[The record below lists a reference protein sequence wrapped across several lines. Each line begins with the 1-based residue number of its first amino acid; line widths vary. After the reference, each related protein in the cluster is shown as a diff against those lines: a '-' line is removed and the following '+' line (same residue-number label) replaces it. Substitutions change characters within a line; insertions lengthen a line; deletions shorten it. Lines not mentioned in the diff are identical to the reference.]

1 LLADAGAFFF
11 YTTFFSSF
19 VTLVAAGLLDPTE
32 AAAAFLA
39 GADFFYS
46 FEFLSAFFLSAG
58 FLATA
63 FLSSF
68 LATGF
73 SAFLGEGLDLGAVL
87 AGAFFFSSFLGGA
100 GAALAGGACFLDA

>member
-1 LLADAGAFFF
+1 M
-11 YTTFFSSF
+11 
-19 VTLVAAGLLDPTE
+19 TLVAAGLLDPTE
-32 AAAAFLA
+32 AAAAFLLA

-73 SAFLGEGLDLGAVL
+73 SAFLGEGLDL

-100 GAALAGGACFLDA
+100 GAALAGGACFLGA

>member
-1 LLADAGAFFF
+1 M
-11 YTTFFSSF
+11 
-19 VTLVAAGLLDPTE
+19 TLVAAGLLDPTE
-32 AAAAFLA
+32 AAAVFLLA

-87 AGAFFFSSFLGGA
+87 AGAFFFSSFLGAA
-100 GAALAGGACFLDA
+100 GAALAGGAGFLGA